1 MPFCPKCGK
10 EIPEEAN
17 FCPACGYDVT
27 QVKRLVDKTVTQ
39 PPPSKE
45 QETPKAVDSQ
55 IGKTLEAKTHTPS
68 LSVTLFLAL
77 VVGFFLMGLGHFYVG
92 KKKRGAIF
100 LVAGILFFVN
110 ILYQI
115 SAIAVF
121 VQLILW
127 IFQTYDA
134 LKQREKMLEFKSNK
148 PSLSITFI
156 SSLIP
161 GVGHFYIR
169 KVWRGLL
176 FLLATIIL
184 CFLIYMQNMY
194 TLSALA
200 VIVLVILW
208 ISQIYD
214 ALKQREK
221 MLEIKPK
228 VIETQTKHVIQ
239 DLSQREKKLET
250 KPSKVKSQTRQ
261 VIPIII
267 SDWIISFFF
276 CYLIT
281 VFLAAILDSLSPDFH
296 YIYFQVLGLG
306 YTQLLLNIPI
316 SLICTYLLGVSQKCP
331 SCKKKFARETVGK
344 ELIDVDEGYETV
356 TRTDTIRDSSG
367 DTIGTV
373 DRDEQVHMI
382 YETYKIYYK
391 CIFCGFQWSEIKK
404 ESHEG

>member
-55 IGKTLEAKTHTPS
+55 IGKTLEAKPHAPS

-184 CFLIYMQNMY
+184 FFLTYMQNIY
-194 TLSALA
+194 TLSELA
-200 VIVLVILW
+200 VIVFVILW

-228 VIETQTKHVIQ
+228 VIETQTKHVVQ

-267 SDWIISFFF
+267 LDWIISFPFS
-276 CYLIT
+276 YIIT
-281 VFLAAILDSLSPDFH
+281 IVLAAILFHSPDFY
-296 YIYFQVLGLG
+296 YIYFQVLGFG
-306 YTQLLLNIPI
+306 YTLLLSIPI
-316 SLICTYLLGVSQKCP
+316 SLIFTYLLGVSQKCP
-331 SCKKKFARETVGK
+331 SCKKKFAMKGVGK

-356 TRTDTIRDSSG
+356 TRTDTIRDSRG

-382 YETYKIYYK
+382 YETYKVYYK